1 MRMKKIGNNLEVTLY
16 LKKIN
21 KKIRYIARDEKEAFQ
36 IAGELLK

>member
-1 MRMKKIGNNLEVTLY
+1 MRMKKIGNDLEVTLY

-21 KKIRYIARDEKEAFQ
+21 RKIRYMAKDEKEAFQ